1 MRISVPL
8 VALLTGKRIVLLSFL
23 FLVSG
28 AAFPVPG
35 QDASG
40 RIVGRLTDSTGE
52 PVAGASV
59 TVTSA
64 ERNVSVTGTSD
75 KNGNYQ
81 VLFLQPGIYA
91 VKIEAQNFKPT
102 ESRRET
108 VGVNQTLRF
117 DVTLAILEPSEV
129 IDVTGQSSS
138 VELTTPT
145 VGATVTGQAVRNLPL
160 NGRNVLQLALLQPGV
175 TNDYPGSL
183 TGIIGALFSVSG
195 NRSDSVNYLLDGG
208 NNTNI
213 LFNTVVLNPN
223 PEAVAEFRI
232 LTSNYTAEYGRNVGG
247 TVSVVTKSGT
257 NAFHGGIYDFI
268 RNDFFNANGFFN
280 NRDGL
285 PRDNLKRNQFGF
297 TLGGPISIPG
307 IVDGRDRHFLFVNY
321 QGQRQTQAQSTG
333 LVAVY
338 TPRELRGDFSLSN
351 ATRTGPNPG
360 VVAFLNANPFFQAS
374 PTLRTQG
381 IIDPARINPV
391 AQRFIQ
397 AGLIP
402 AGETGSRNFQAGSS
416 ANRDELITRLDFR
429 PSENDSISG
438 TLGLTRFS
446 AITPFFETN
455 VAGFPIDD
463 IQNEYFLNV
472 AHTHAF
478 SPRFFLESRF
488 TATREFRVFEK
499 PAAQQPGPA
508 DLGVGVTPD
517 LVTGPPNLTFLQ
529 TGMKIG
535 FGNNGPAEFSSNT
548 FTYAGTATL
557 IRGNHTLKFGST
569 FSAFQNNTRYAII
582 PNGRF
587 DFFGQFGGSGS
598 GLDRADFLFGLP
610 NLFIQFGVGDI
621 TIRSKS
627 TWNFIQDEWRVTPR
641 LTLTFGLRY
650 EYNQPKFDNRGRT
663 YTLAAGRQSRI
674 FPNAPRGILFSGDP
688 GAPRGS
694 NFSDFNDFAP
704 RLGFA
709 LAPSS
714 DNRTS
719 IRGGI
724 GVFYDVLKAED
735 NLQYVGKVP
744 YFSFSNLFFA
754 QPATISG
761 TVPFLGH
768 PYGNDVLA
776 TPNPFPSH
784 PPSPNVDFAAAGFL
798 PLGGFFLF
806 YPDRNLRT
814 PYSLHYNLSLQRE
827 LLKNLV
833 FEASYVGSQTRKL
846 TGLVD
851 ANPFVPGTTTR
862 VFNVGLDRPAF
873 SYLSQFANIGT
884 ANYNAL
890 QVSLNQH
897 PTELKHFGTTTFSLG
912 YTWSRTMD
920 NTSGFRNL
928 QSQLVPTNDTK
939 RFYAASD
946 LDLRH
951 RLTVSGGWDVPFDK
965 WFSAS
970 KLTRGW
976 SLYPI
981 FTYRSGFA
989 LDVSA
994 GFPQVLQFPGPS
1006 GAGDPNLVR
1015 ANSGGDFRS
1024 LNPRLFQTFTNPTS
1038 GTTTGGN
1045 YYFNPNLFNRNGLS
1059 LDSLDPVSNPALRT
1073 YGTLGRNAIRG
1084 PSRVNFDLAIGKT
1097 TTFFGDR
1104 LRTEFRAEFFN
1115 LPNLAQFNNP
1125 ILAIDSPLFG
1135 QVTTTGDPRIMQF
1148 ALRVNF

>member
-1 MRISVPL
+1 MPKIPVRRAFIVGKRLFPL
-8 VALLTGKRIVLLSFL
+8 FALLFL
-23 FLVSG
+23 FG
-28 AAFPVPG
+28 AGLPTLA

-40 RIVGRLTDSTGE
+40 RIAGRLTNATGD
-52 PVAGASV
+52 PVAGATV
-59 TVTSA
+59 TVTSV
-64 ERNVSVTGTSD
+64 ERNVSVTATSD

-81 VLFLQPGIYA
+81 VLFLRPGVYA
-91 VKIEAQNFKPT
+91 VKIEAQNFKTT

-108 VGVNQTLRF
+108 IGVNQTLRF
-117 DVTLAILEPSEV
+117 DVALEILEPSEV
-129 IDVTGQSSS
+129 IDVTGQSAK
-138 VELTTPT
+138 VELTNPT
-145 VGATVTGQAVRNLPL
+145 VGSTVTGQAVQNLPL
-160 NGRNVLQLALLQPGV
+160 NGRNALQLALLQPGV
-175 TNDYPGSL
+175 TNDFPGSV
-183 TGIIGALFSVSG
+183 TGIIGAIFSVSG
-195 NRSDSVNYLLDGG
+195 NHSDSVNFLLDGG
-208 NNTNI
+208 NNANI

-232 LTSNYTAEYGRNVGG
+232 LTSNYTAEYGRNSGG

-257 NAFHGGIYDFI
+257 NANHGGIYNFL
-268 RNDFFNANGFFN
+268 RNDFFNANSFFN

-307 IVDGRDRHFLFVNY
+307 VVDGRDRHFFFVNY

-360 VVAFLNANPFFQAS
+360 VVAFLNANPFFQSSAL
-374 PTLRTQG
+374 LRSQG
-381 IIDPARINPV
+381 VIDPARINPV
-391 AQRFIQ
+391 AGRFIQ
-397 AGLIP
+397 SGLIP
-402 AGETGSRNFQAGSS
+402 SSENGARNFQAGSS
-416 ANRDELITRLDFR
+416 ADRNELTTRLDFR
-429 PSENDSISG
+429 PTDRDTISG
-438 TLGLTRFS
+438 TLGFSRFS
-446 AITPFFETN
+446 AMTPFFETN
-455 VAGFPIDD
+455 VAGFPISD
-463 IQNEYFLNV
+463 IQNEYFLNL
-472 AHTHAF
+472 AHTRAF
-478 SPRFFLESRF
+478 SPTFFLESRF
-488 TATREFRVFEK
+488 TATREFRVFER
-499 PAAQQPGPA
+499 PAARQPGPA

-535 FGNNGPAEFSSNT
+535 FGNNGPANLASNT
-548 FTYAGTATL
+548 FTYAGAATL
-557 IRGNHTLKFGST
+557 IRGNHTVKFGST
-569 FSAFQNNTRYAII
+569 FSAFQNNTLYAII

-641 LTLTFGLRY
+641 LTLTFGLRH
-650 EYNQPKFDNRGRT
+650 EYNQPKFDVRGRT
-663 YTLAAGRQSRI
+663 FTLAAGRQSRV

-688 GAPRGS
+688 DAPRGS

-709 LAPSS
+709 WDPFA
-714 DNRTS
+714 DHRTS
-719 IRGGI
+719 LRGGI

-735 NLQYVGKVP
+735 NLQFVGKSP
-744 YFSFSNLFFA
+744 FFSFANLFFA

-761 TVPFLGH
+761 NVPFLGQ
-768 PYGNDVLA
+768 PFGNDVLA
-776 TPNPFPSH
+776 TPNPFPSR
-784 PPSPNVDFAAAGFL
+784 PPSPNIDFAAAGFL
-798 PLGGFFLF
+798 PLGGFFVF
-806 YPDRNLRT
+806 YPDRKLRT
-814 PYSLHYNLSLQRE
+814 PYSFQYNLSLQRE
-827 LLKNLV
+827 LGKNV
-833 FEASYVGSQTRKL
+833 VVEAAYVGSQTRKL

-851 ANPFVPGTTTR
+851 ANPFVLGTTTR
-862 VFNVGLDRPAF
+862 AFNVGLARPAF
-873 SYLSQFANIGT
+873 SYLSQFANVGT

-890 QVSLNQH
+890 QLSLNQR
-897 PTELKHFGTTTFSLG
+897 PTELKHFGTTTFTLG

-928 QSQLVPTNDTK
+928 QSQLVPAYDSK

-951 RLTVSGGWDVPFDK
+951 RLTISGGWDVPFDK
-965 WFSAS
+965 WFSS
-970 KLTRGW
+970 NKLTRGW

-994 GFPQVLQFPGPS
+994 GFPQVFQFPGPS

-1015 ANSGGDFRS
+1015 ANWGGDFRS
-1024 LNPRLFQTFTNPTS
+1024 LDPRLFQTLTNPTS
-1038 GTTTGGN
+1038 GTTTGGS

-1059 LDSLDPVSNPALRT
+1059 LDSLAPVSNPALRT

-1097 TTFFGDR
+1097 TSFFGER